1 MDTCTDIKV
10 INISELAPFNF
21 ESYDQEFQEENASC
35 EEGDVEFETVNPRT
49 IYIDA
54 EKNVASETLG
64 MQKMETT
71 HRKKRDLLLYFK
83 FQSPKMMKTIP
94 RKNHKCYCWNNLV
107 LKVGE
112 KLVSQM
118 TIPELEQLGYFE
130 IAKQK
135 R

>member
-21 ESYDQEFQEENASC
+21 ESYDQEFQEKNTSC
-35 EEGDVEFETVNPRT
+35 EEGDVEFETVNLRT
-49 IYIDA
+49 IYIEA

-64 MQKMETT
+64 MQIMETT

-94 RKNHKCYCWNNLV
+94 RKNHKWLN
-107 LKVGE
+107 
-112 KLVSQM
+112 
-118 TIPELEQLGYFE
+118 
-130 IAKQK
+130 
-135 R
+135 